1 MSNSKT
7 TQNQRVL
14 NHLKNHGAITA
25 HDAVKDY
32 GIYRLAA
39 RIWDLRDAGHDIDTT
54 NISVKNRYGE
64 TVTVAKYILNGK
76 ND

>member
-1 MSNSKT
+1 MKNSKT
-7 TQNQRVL
+7 TQNERVL
-14 NHLKNHGAITA
+14 NHLKNQGSITA

-39 RIWDLRDAGHDIDTT
+39 RIWDLRDAGYDIDTT

-64 TVTVAKYILNGK
+64 SVTVAKYVLNDK